1 MSIQSEITLLQNTK
15 KNLKS
20 AIMEKGVT
28 VYPSDLFSTYPTRI
42 SQITSTP
49 GDKDS
54 LFRSLIERTATSID
68 IPNGTEVLRYGAFYH
83 YTTLTSVTIPD
94 TVSYIGNRAFFECS
108 GLTSITI
115 PSSVSTIGKTAF
127 TDSNNLTSITC
138 LSETPPAFEDGN
150 YETSNNLC
158 AFDGTNNCPIYVP
171 AASVQAFKTA
181 WSRYASRIQKMPEP
195 VVTKQI
201 FVRVQSTNDVTTG
214 KYIFMS
220 SDADAL
226 NASLIKQTTSTVN
239 GINAAN
245 NVISLNDSFCHYGS
259 GVAIV
264 PRSEFADAATFDYDA
279 LAQKTYWVDKSD
291 NDTKHYLTPYGGSL
305 FDYGNTTTVPS
316 TNITVGTATASQD
329 SSTFVTFMTPNST
342 YLGYNNASRFGWFIS
357 SAFMYRSYLLKLVDV
372 AAVKTA
378 DVTLTDSTTD
388 EIFEYYN
395 TAAPMISG
403 VDTSYYNKQIA
414 SVRINDNVTEL
425 GGSAFYKNTYLT
437 SVNIPDSVTSIG
449 QYAFE
454 DCTALATVTIGTG
467 IQSIAD
473 EAFGGY
479 EYNTSNLTSVTVK
492 ATTPPT
498 LGSFVFNYSM
508 SGEIINPN
516 LVIYVPSASVD
527 AYKSAWS
534 EYADRIQAIP
544 S

>member
-1 MSIQSEITLLQNTK
+1 MKQTIQRQITLLENTK
-15 KNLKS
+15 SELRTS
-20 AIMEKGVT
+20 IMEKGVT
-28 VYPSDLFSTYPTRI
+28 VQPSDLFSTYPTRI
-42 SQITSTP
+42 SQISLTP

-54 LFRSLIERTATSID
+54 LFTDLIDRSITSFTIPTGTTKIVDDRFFLCSDLTDLVMPDSIVTIGERSFKFCRSLTSID
-68 IPNGTEVLRYGAFYH
+68 IPS
-83 YTTLTSVTIPD
+83 SVT
-94 TVSYIGNRAFFECS
+94 
-108 GLTSITI
+108 
-115 PSSVSTIGKTAF
+115 TIGAYAF
-127 TDSNNLTSITC
+127 QDCRSLTSITC
-138 LSETPPAFEDGN
+138 KSTIPPTIGE
-150 YETSNNLC
+150 
-158 AFDGTNNCPIYVP
+158 GTFFQTTCPIYVP
-171 AASVQAFKTA
+171 SESVQAYKTA
-181 WSRYASRIQKMPEP
+181 WPQYESRIQKMPEP

-201 FVRVQSTNDVTTG
+201 FVPVQSTSDVTTG
-214 KYIFMS
+214 KYILYF
-220 SDADAL
+220 SDDAL
-226 NASLIKQTTSTVN
+226 NASLIKQTTSDSN

-245 NVISLNDSFCHYGS
+245 NNISLNDSFCHYGN
-259 GVAIV
+259 GVGIV

-316 TNITVGTATASQD
+316 TNITVGTASASQD

-342 YLGYNNASRFGWFIS
+342 YLGYNFNANRFGWYIS
-357 SAFMYRSYLLKLVDV
+357 SAFEYRSYLHKLVEV

-378 DVTLTDSTTD
+378 DVTLTDSTTG
-388 EIFEYYN
+388 EIFDYNN

-403 VDTSYYNKQIA
+403 GDTYYYNNKIA

-425 GGSAFYKNTYLT
+425 GRSAFSGNTHLT

-479 EYNTSNLTSVTVK
+479 NYNTSNLTSVTVK

-498 LGSFVFNYSM
+498 LGSFVFNDSM

-516 LVIYVPSASVD
+516 LVIYVPAASVD